1 MQSPFEL
8 KGYWWLPNSEENKLP
23 GTLTYSQEDG
33 AVLEMVGVFESK
45 KLEPIQPLPII
56 LGVTQQGKLI
66 TLYKCVISSW
76 TYPLVGLGVGGGKYL
91 AHFVFEGV
99 HFEAEEKIRF
109 NKLCGSYTDLD
120 AWIDIYGFEIKEDTA
135 DSKFISNIRYEEPK
149 SQFLD
154 VGDTFE
160 VGIGFSHRGPSRS
173 IIQTDVTISQSAYLF
188 VKSKNGDIQFDDLF
202 KQLNIFT
209 YLLQFA
215 IQRTPYPLSVF
226 GFSKEN
232 SQELGEDKINYPK
245 VNIFYTPIE
254 PIVSLKQKLPQEF
267 LYTFKDLSVDQI
279 SAWFTSFDKYETIIH
294 LYRSLFY
301 NNRLFIDTKFL
312 NIAQSL
318 ESLHSILFGG
328 QYLPHDKFVEQK
340 KRALNTVPAE
350 LTEWVEDAL
359 SNANYKRFRQ
369 KIFELLDNKK
379 ETAGRFV
386 DDMELFAKRVTNTRN
401 EFVHHNK
408 QELTFQKEEL
418 PSVIRVLTMLLE
430 LYLLEIIGFS
440 DEKVKE
446 LLNPKIQTHLT
457 GQNHLRTINK

>member
-1 MQSPFEL
+1 M
-8 KGYWWLPNSEENKLP
+8 
-23 GTLTYSQEDG
+23 
-33 AVLEMVGVFESK
+33 
-45 KLEPIQPLPII
+45 PII
-56 LGVTQQGKLI
+56 LGVTQQGKPI

-76 TYPLVGLGVGGGKYL
+76 TYPLVGIGGGKYL

-109 NKLCGSYTDLD
+109 NQLCGSYTDLD
-120 AWIDIYGFEIKEDTA
+120 AWVDIYGFSIEVDTA
-135 DSKFISNIRYEEPK
+135 DSKFVSNIRYEKPL
-149 SQFLD
+149 SQLFD
-154 VGDTFE
+154 IGETFE
-160 VGIGFSHRGPSRS
+160 VGIDFSSRGPNHS
-173 IIQTDVTISQSAYLF
+173 IIQTEVTISQSAYLV

-215 IQRTPYPLSVF
+215 IQRIPYPVSVF

-232 SQELGEDKINYPK
+232 PQELGEDKIHYPEI
-245 VNIFYTPIE
+245 NIFYTPIE
-254 PIVSLKQKLPQEF
+254 PIVSRKQKLPQEF

-279 SAWFTSFDKYETIIH
+279 SVWFTSFDKYETIIH

-301 NNRLFIDTKFL
+301 SNRLFIDTKFL
-312 NIAQSL
+312 TISQSL
-318 ESLHSILFGG
+318 ESLHSILFDG

-340 KRALNTVPAE
+340 ERALNTVPAE
-350 LTEWVEDAL
+350 LTEWVEGAL

-408 QELTFQKEEL
+408 QKLTFQKEEL
-418 PSVIRVLTMLLE
+418 PFVIYVLTMIFE

-440 DEKVKE
+440 DKKVKE
-446 LLNPKIQTHLT
+446 LLEAKIRTHLT
-457 GQNHLRTINK
+457 RWKHLRTIKK

>member
-8 KGYWWLPNSEENKLP
+8 KGYWWLPHSEENKLP
-23 GTLTYSQEDG
+23 GTLIYSQVDG
-33 AVLEMVGVFESK
+33 ATLELAGVFDSK
-45 KLEPIQPLPII
+45 KIKPIQQLPII
-56 LGVTQQGKLI
+56 LGVTQQGKPI

-76 TYPLVGLGVGGGKYL
+76 TYPLVGIGGGKYL

-109 NKLCGSYTDLD
+109 NQLCGSYTDLD
-120 AWIDIYGFEIKEDTA
+120 AWVDIYGFSIEVDTA
-135 DSKFISNIRYEEPK
+135 DSKFVSNIRYEKPL
-149 SQFLD
+149 SQLFD
-154 VGDTFE
+154 VGETFE
-160 VGIGFSHRGPSRS
+160 VGIDFSSRGPNHS
-173 IIQTDVTISQSAYLF
+173 IIQTEVTISQSAYLV

-215 IQRTPYPLSVF
+215 IQRIPYPVSVF

-232 SQELGEDKINYPK
+232 PQELGEDKIHYPEI
-245 VNIFYTPIE
+245 NIFYTPIE
-254 PIVSLKQKLPQEF
+254 PIVSRKQKLPQEF
-267 LYTFKDLSVDQI
+267 LFTFKDLSVDQI
-279 SAWFTSFDKYETIIH
+279 SVWFTSFDKYETIIH

-301 NNRLFIDTKFL
+301 INRLFIDTKFL
-312 NIAQSL
+312 TIAQSL
-318 ESLHSILFGG
+318 ESLHSILFDG

-340 KRALNTVPAE
+340 ERALNTVPAE
-350 LTEWVEDAL
+350 LTEWVEGAL

-408 QELTFQKEEL
+408 QKLTFQKEEL
-418 PSVIRVLTMLLE
+418 PYVIYVLTMIFE

-440 DEKVKE
+440 DKKVKE
-446 LLNPKIQTHLT
+446 LLEAKIRTHLT
-457 GQNHLRTINK
+457 RWKHLRTIKK